1 MIIGLLGF
9 KPIILY
15 CVYLVVEI
23 VGSQKLSYI
32 GIHLPAFVI
41 KNSILNEL
49 KLLKKRNQ
57 TSIVKKDLKIS

>member
-1 MIIGLLGF
+1 MEYIVLWMLMRWICGYQ
-9 KPIILY
+9 KPDSEHIFR
-15 CVYLVVEI
+15 
-23 VGSQKLSYI
+23 Q
-32 GIHLPAFVI
+32 FVI

>member
-1 MIIGLLGF
+1 MLMRWICGYQ
-9 KPIILY
+9 KPESEPIFRL
-15 CVYLVVEI
+15 
-23 VGSQKLSYI
+23 
-32 GIHLPAFVI
+32 FVI